1 MGPTAVGMVA
11 GIIDWIEK
19 PAPGGPGR
27 MPVPTE
33 AVLKTLRFF
42 LREGPQCRDLRATEG
57 RASGSTLHRRLMD
70 WSNTALLQH
79 VHAVLIRMVRSGPEG
94 RRRSLEYRCGQLQR
108 PGQAWR

>member
-42 LREGPQCRDLRATEG
+42 LREGPQCRDLRATEE
-57 RASGSTLHRRLMD
+57 RASGSTLRRRLMD
-70 WSNTALLQH
+70 WSKA
-79 VHAVLIRMVRSGPEG
+79 S
-94 RRRSLEYRCGQLQR
+94 RRVFR
-108 PGQAWR
+108 